1 MKLDVARN
9 DDQFVLY
16 QKKVYEDLNEKTR
29 LEVKMAA
36 KLFDYDLKA
45 HLEQLESHN
54 IKGIDFQP
62 YPLKD
67 AEHYFV
73 QELMEKYIQEIKQKQ
88 KQGEFG
94 RATPSMIL
102 RKCIKIEDIDYIV
115 DDCIQKSI

>member
-1 MKLDVARN
+1 MKLEVAKN

-16 QKKVYEDLNEKTR
+16 QKKVYDDFNEKTR

-67 AEHYFV
+67 AQHYFV

-102 RKCIKIEDIDYIV
+102 RKCIKIEDIDYMV
-115 DDCIQKSI
+115 DDCI